1 VRDLTI
7 HGSDLIA
14 ATHGRAMWALDDISP
29 LRQLGDTVRGAN
41 VHLFAPDTAIRF
53 AGGHARTQSAGENP
67 PAGVIV
73 DYWLKTGLTPRDS
86 VKLEFLDASGKVI
99 RHFSSAPP
107 PDTSKSA
114 ALTRPTPDSTS
125 ATKSAG
131 KTTGDTLTSKPR
143 GTRELEDDTLAFTP
157 SDSIVTA
164 RAGLNRFVWDLHY
177 PDTKQVK
184 DVINDEGSTGG
195 PFVSPGA
202 YTVRLTA
209 RGQAYSKPFVVRGDP
224 RITTTQAEY
233 DAQLALALQVQ
244 TKTNELSDAVERI
257 LDLEHALD
265 ARVSDTKG
273 QTYAKRVADAV
284 KPIHDRLEAVRDSL
298 VEIHSHADE
307 ITLHYPIRYYNML
320 LSLAGMVQSA
330 DAGPTSQEGAIYRDI
345 APKVDQQL
353 SRLRGIEAADVTA
366 FNNLMK
372 ELNVP
377 AVMMK
382 SVPIVP

>member
-1 VRDLTI
+1 
-7 HGSDLIA
+7 
-14 ATHGRAMWALDDISP
+14 
-29 LRQLGDTVRGAN
+29 
-41 VHLFAPDTAIRF
+41 LFAPDTAIRF